1 MEEFSTARL
10 PQRAKVDYWNRV
22 HSTIFSDAD
31 IVPGNLKGF
40 DARIVREAFG
50 TLSLNRITS
59 APVQIRRTE
68 AHLTPK
74 GYGRFHLIQ
83 AVSGSFRFC
92 QGGQE
97 ILVGKGDFTLSNV
110 SLPSVIRIEHDC
122 TALVMTLPGEFVRR
136 RMPYPE
142 RMAGLHMSGRDGLGK
157 MASFMVRC
165 LWDQLQ
171 AGPLGEVEQKVAGS
185 LIDVVSAAY
194 TAQYGEDMVGT
205 AVTDVRRIQIR
216 CFIEANLRDPEL
228 TPGRVAE
235 VFRISRRYVRM
246 LFAQDGETVSSY
258 ILRRRLEECAHQMR
272 DAAWQG
278 RTITEIAFDWGF
290 SSTAHFSR
298 VFKEQYGVSPRQFRE
313 AHAILEPA

>member
-1 MEEFSTARL
+1 MEEFSTAQL
-10 PQRAKVDYWNRV
+10 PQRAKIDYWNRV
-22 HSTIFSDAD
+22 HSTIFSDVD
-31 IVPGNLKGF
+31 VVPGNLKGF

-50 TLSLNRITS
+50 PLSLNRVTS

-83 AVSGSFRFC
+83 AVSGSFCFS
-92 QGGQE
+92 QGGRE

-110 SLPSVIRIEHDC
+110 SLPSVIRIDNDC
-122 TALVMTLPGEFVRR
+122 TALVMTLPGEFMRR
-136 RMPYPE
+136 HMPCPE
-142 RMAGLHMSGRDGLGK
+142 RMAGLHMSGRGGLGK
-157 MASFMVRC
+157 MASLMVRC

-171 AGPLGEVEQKVAGS
+171 TGLMGEVEQKVAGS
-185 LIDVVSAAY
+185 LIDVIGAAF
-194 TAQYGEDMVGT
+194 TARYGEDMGGSS
-205 AVTDVRRIQIR
+205 VTDVRRIQIR
-216 CFIEANLRDPEL
+216 SFIEANLRDPEL
-228 TPGRVAE
+228 TPARVAE
-235 VFRISRRYVRM
+235 VFRISPRYVRM
-246 LFAQDGETVSSY
+246 LFAEDGDTVSSY
-258 ILRRRLEECAHQMR
+258 ILRRRLDECAHQMR

-313 AHAILEPA
+313 TVAILEPA